1 MKMNLAEAAQKG
13 EALRI
18 LEIGDEMSRMKA
30 IRFGLSEG
38 SVARCVTK
46 VPGGPVVLKL
56 GRQEI
61 AIGRALAEQIDV
73 LPLGA
78 DCCTVSTAA
87 CDAKAVS

>member
-1 MKMNLAEAAQKG
+1 MNLADAATKG
-13 EALRI
+13 EAIRI
-18 LEIGDEMSRMKA
+18 VSIGDAMSRMKA

-61 AIGRALAEQIDV
+61 AIGRALAEQIEV
-73 LPLGA
+73 HALGA
-78 DCCTVSTAA
+78 DCCSVSNLTCDTAV
-87 CDAKAVS
+87 VS

>member
-1 MKMNLAEAAQKG
+1 MNLAEAAQKG
-13 EALRI
+13 EALRVVR
-18 LEIGDEMSRMKA
+18 IGDEMSRMKA

-61 AIGRALAEQIDV
+61 AIGRLLAEQIEV
-73 LPLGA
+73 EALGVG
-78 DCCTVSTAA
+78 CCSVSNA
-87 CDAKAVS
+87 CDVTAVS